1 MLFLCKFCGL
11 FIALCL
17 PVCIRNDQYCW
28 SHTVPLLISKRV
40 FMRKAWCFTS
50 AEGSVRDLLLPKV
63 LNKMLFCKVEGSS
76 SLSARKACAGDL
88 HVLQRVITKT
98 DMLLFFFVHS
108 TLQCSTLQTFQ
119 KDFHPGEVHFPPR
132 TVWVQHLHRDGS
144 VTPPTGPHLHNLSQH
159 LYDNLDRNKDLLFI

>member
-50 AEGSVRDLLLPKV
+50 AEGSVRDLLPNCDQKSSI
-63 LNKMLFCKVEGSS
+63 KGRFCKVEGSS
-76 SLSARKACAGDL
+76 SLSAREAAATCSNENRHAS
-88 HVLQRVITKT
+88 
-98 DMLLFFFVHS
+98 FFF
-108 TLQCSTLQTFQ
+108 FFA
-119 KDFHPGEVHFPPR
+119 FHVALFNIANLPGRFPPRRKFIFPPR
-132 TVWVQHLHRDGS
+132 TVWVQHLHRGGS
-144 VTPPTGPHLHNLSQH
+144 VTPPTGPHVRNLSQH
-159 LYDNLDRNKDLLFI
+159 LCNNLDRNKDLLFI